1 MFYKM
6 KANTIKLMINS
17 FANGNILL
25 VKDFH
30 RQYGNDLFEH
40 IPRLGNRGNH
50 HRLIFYAFKGNH
62 KEIIEYYLKQNCT
75 KPLSSHE
82 IRLISKN
89 VARPGRFVDFIEN
102 RSEAY
107 QNFLPLEKC
116 LPLIKSDITQ
126 TYNLELIDEYLERYP
141 EEFDSLLKN
150 CSSSARGIQLRRH
163 LQLKQL
169 INE

>member
-17 FANGNILL
+17 FANGHLEL

-30 RQYGNDLFEH
+30 RQYGDNLFDH
-40 IPRLGNRGNH
+40 IPHLGSRGTH

-62 KEIIEYYLKQNCT
+62 KEVIEYYLKQNCV
-75 KPLSSHE
+75 KPLSESE
-82 IRLISKN
+82 IYAISKN
-89 VARPGRFVDFIEN
+89 VAKPGKFIEFIEN
-102 RSEAY
+102 RSELY
-107 QNFLPLEKC
+107 KTFLPLERC
-116 LPLIKSDITQ
+116 IEVIKSNITQ
-126 TYNLELIDEYLERYP
+126 SYDLQLIDEYLERYP
-141 EEFDSLLKN
+141 EDFNSILDK

>member
-1 MFYKM
+1 M

-17 FANGNILL
+17 FANGHLEL

-30 RQYGNDLFEH
+30 RQYGDNLFDH
-40 IPRLGNRGNH
+40 IPHLGSRGTH

-62 KEIIEYYLKQNCT
+62 KEVIEYYLKQNCV
-75 KPLSSHE
+75 KPLSESE
-82 IRLISKN
+82 IYAISKN
-89 VARPGRFVDFIEN
+89 VAKPGKFIEFIEN
-102 RSEAY
+102 RSELY
-107 QNFLPLEKC
+107 KTFLPLERC
-116 LPLIKSDITQ
+116 IEVIKSNITQ
-126 TYNLELIDEYLERYP
+126 SYDLQLIDEYLERYP
-141 EEFDSLLKN
+141 EDFNSILDK

>member
-17 FANGNILL
+17 FANGHIQL

-30 RQYGNDLFEH
+30 RQHGDNLFEYT
-40 IPRLGNRGNH
+40 PKLGKRGDH
-50 HRLIFYAFKGNH
+50 QRLIFYAFKGAH
-62 KEIIEYYLKQNCT
+62 QEVIEYYLKQNCV
-75 KPLSSHE
+75 KPLSTRE
-82 IRLISKN
+82 IHLIAKG
-89 VARPGRFVDFIEN
+89 VAKPGKFIDFIEN
-102 RSEAY
+102 RSELYKA
-107 QNFLPLEKC
+107 FLPLEKC
-116 LPLIKSDITQ
+116 IEVIKLNITQ
-126 TYNLELIDEYLERYP
+126 SYDLQLIDEYLERYP
-141 EEFDSLLKN
+141 EDFNSILDK